1 MTRTESPYL
10 EPLDTTAQVF
20 RTLTLYALA
29 EHQSGHATALTLA
42 ASGST
47 FSVADNGR
55 GHGVDRVIEGVPYL
69 HFIYRHLDYPFGAP
83 VAGAVQLQGLGMSLL
98 NGLCSELHLTVRK
111 PDETLLLGFRAAR
124 LCEERRL
131 SEANAVCGN
140 TVQGEVRRELQARP
154 TDEARLEAWL
164 CRLGRVNPG
173 LSLNFNG
180 KQLAGEFQ
188 SAG

>member
-1 MTRTESPYL
+1 MTRSESPYL

-47 FSVADNGR
+47 FSISDNGR
-55 GHGVDRVIEGVPYL
+55 GHGADRVIEGVPYL
-69 HFIYRHLDYPFGAP
+69 HFIYSHLDYPFSAP

-98 NGLCSELHLTVRK
+98 NSLCSELHLTVRK
-111 PDETLLLGFRAAR
+111 PDETLLLTFRAAR
-124 LCEERRL
+124 RCEERRL

-140 TVQGEVRRELQARP
+140 TVHGVVRRELQARP
-154 TDEARLEAWL
+154 TDEARLEEWL
-164 CRLGRVNPG
+164 CRLGQVHPG

-180 KQLAGEFQ
+180 KQLAGGFRG
-188 SAG
+188 AA